1 MHLKQQ
7 LEGLW
12 LKGHK
17 PLASEAEAVRF
28 MKSVGFALRYNATA
42 SLPLAAMYKAAGDTR
57 RAIELTNALLA
68 RGDVIETN
76 LIADRLVLIQRDIVP
91 AVYSLRIRLR
101 PAKQSADAER

>member
-1 MHLKQQ
+1 MGLEKQ
-7 LEGLW
+7 LEALW

-17 PLASEAEAVRF
+17 PLANESDAARF

-68 RGDVIETN
+68 RGDVIESN
-76 LIADRLVLIQRDIVP
+76 IIAERLVLIHRDIVP
-91 AVYSLRIRLR
+91 AVYALRSRLR
-101 PAKQSADAER
+101 PAK